1 MLSKKNMKTIK
12 LILLTIAALCVAMS
26 LSAVNPANFEG
37 KTVCML
43 GDSYVRNHRCPFS
56 ETWHSKVA
64 ESLGMNYVNF
74 GRNGSSIAFDRTKDG
89 FGPAMTE
96 RYLEMPDSADI
107 IIVIAGHNDADYLA
121 RRRGTWEQF
130 SAGLDDLCAGL
141 KAKYPGK
148 PIGFVTPWAVERP
161 YFKEVTAE
169 IHRVCARYGIPV
181 LDAAA
186 TSGIKVGDP
195 EFRKQ
200 YFQSPKDTAHLNAA
214 GHDLLID
221 WGKAFILSL
230 AK

>member
-1 MLSKKNMKTIK
+1 MKTFR
-12 LILLTIAALCVAMS
+12 ILLLAVAAIFMAFPMS
-26 LSAVNPANFEG
+26 AAKPVDLKG

-43 GDSYVRNHRCPFS
+43 GDSYVRNHRCPFT
-56 ETWHSKVA
+56 ETWHNKVA
-64 ESLGMNYVNF
+64 NNLEMHYVNF

-96 RYLEMPDSADI
+96 RYLEMPDSVDI

-130 SAGLDDLCAGL
+130 SAGLDALCAGL

-214 GHDLLID
+214 GHDLLIN